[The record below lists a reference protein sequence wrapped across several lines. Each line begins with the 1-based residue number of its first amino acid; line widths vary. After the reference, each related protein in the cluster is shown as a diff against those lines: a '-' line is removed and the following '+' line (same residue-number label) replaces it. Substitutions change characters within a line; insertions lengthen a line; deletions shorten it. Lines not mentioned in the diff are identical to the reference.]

1 MFLRRRTPSRSWS
14 RYLQEMTHKKLNSC
28 RRMTTTT
35 MTMRMEKK
43 KGDEAEDEDDEDY
56 TPLNDFEK
64 DKIYHNANEI
74 KTARNESPIP
84 TGRLRDLLNRID
96 MTTPPEFKIMRFPRP
111 G

>member
-1 MFLRRRTPSRSWS
+1 
-14 RYLQEMTHKKLNSC
+14 MTRKKLNSC

-74 KTARNESPIP
+74 KTTRNESPIP

-96 MTTPPEFKIMRFPRP
+96 MTTPPEFKIKRFPRP